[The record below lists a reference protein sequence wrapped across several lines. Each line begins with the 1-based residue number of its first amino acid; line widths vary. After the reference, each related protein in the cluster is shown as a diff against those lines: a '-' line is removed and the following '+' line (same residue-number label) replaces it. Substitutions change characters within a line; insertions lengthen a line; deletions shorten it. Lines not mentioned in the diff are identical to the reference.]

1 MNNMKIRSGIILL
14 EIKDAFLLVADREA
28 RKHCRYVLELNDI
41 GAMIWQSIETGMDE
55 EAVIDCIMDT
65 YDITDRTAV
74 LADIEAFIRKL
85 TEYGYLLAEEHDEV

>member
-1 MNNMKIRSGIILL
+1 MNNVKIRNGVVLL
-14 EIKDAFLLVADREA
+14 EIKGAFLLAADREA

-55 EAVIDCIMDT
+55 EAIIDCIMDT

-74 LADIEAFIRKL
+74 LADIKSFVRKL
-85 TEYGYLLAEEHDEV
+85 TEYGYLFTGEQDEV